1 MKRSTW
7 KKRAL
12 ASALALTM
20 AASVLPMAGF
30 AAEGTSIPLTGES
43 GTDGLKMNKTAKL
56 EDDGTYTINLEA
68 YATGQVKIETV
79 KTVKPCDI
87 VLVLDQSGSMVEE
100 RISGIPG
107 NTYKRVDGLTNADV
121 ENGIYY
127 YQVGGNYYRL
137 YATKKVT
144 GVETV
149 WMDKNGKTYTDDE
162 VSNTWK
168 RQYDGQTYTTAN
180 YFVTATLKTFTRA
193 HKGIDTAPTGFYYV
207 NDKDSSDNT
216 NSFFN
221 FDTAAKARETFTKK
235 YATNGKMVEF
245 HNDGAPGGGQ
255 TSLDDLH
262 YVAAVYMPV
271 SKEAVYTYEY
281 TYTYVDEAGQNV
293 TVKTATG
300 TESDPCPVSPLYERE
315 TTTGT
320 RLQALKYAANTFI
333 NNIRANAIANDVDHR
348 VAVVG
353 FGSTDYSSRYY
364 WNNTEL
370 FVGADQY
377 NFTYR
382 GQDST
387 HNDSGDLAADHY
399 TDAYQ
404 TVTSDE
410 GYRNLEASIKNLSG
424 NGATH
429 PEYGFKMADGIFTE
443 NDDTY
448 IGHDGTKQ
456 TRSKVVIFL
465 TDGEP
470 GDTEYES
477 SVARDAIS
485 EANGLKTD
493 HDAKVYTVAV
503 LNKEPSDSR
512 VDQFLKDTSSSN
524 SYTLATNAQDLE
536 DFFETVDEDISNT
549 TTNVELTEN
558 AKMVDELSEYFM
570 FPEGYNVD
578 ENVTIQVAKHT
589 GYEAFAPATA
599 APEGVQARL
608 NSEKNAIEITG
619 FNFVSEG
626 QNLVTTDTTG
636 GSVKATGYKLI
647 VTIHGVLAKD
657 AAAGQGYISTN
668 SDRSG
673 IYDLDDDNEYAMIK
687 AFNKPLVL
695 LTESLKVLDYAK
707 EAQLPVEGLAS
718 VNRLDS
724 SEDSVFSKVGEDS
737 TELDLQYGDAVA
749 SDAKL
754 TYQPQTMQWNGY
766 DTFYALGGTGR
777 ENQWSKVTVMP
788 ANNVYYEDDFV
799 TNIENGTVGI
809 EYSKGNWEI
818 VYDNGQNQGND
829 NTETPNN
836 GVHGGWVEGDAGL
849 SDDTGY
855 SDGSAHVSS
864 TKNSKATFTFT
875 GTGVDIYGYTDMTT
889 GTVRAQLY
897 RVGEDGNEVLSKV
910 LIVDTQSES
919 NGYYQIPTLFFSVD
933 YGTYKV
939 VLTVGS
945 TSDNR
950 STFYLD
956 GIRVY
961 NPIQGDPD
969 VDAAYGNEV
978 GAVFQSVRNIL
989 LDSGKLTADV
999 DKANGVVFIDKDESQ
1014 TETTTNVIGT
1024 YEDYGPKNEVYLAKN
1039 QSIAFTLDGAEYA
1052 YIGLKAPNGVTS
1064 ATVTNGT
1071 GISSCEISHS
1081 TDLYYQ
1087 ITPNEDGLV
1096 VISNTGENLL
1106 SITKLR
1112 VTGEAAVGETSLASL
1127 MSYMSIMD
1135 TLPEVPY
1142 VDAPVEETPDDSE
1155 NSGNVDIENP
1165 DQGQE
1170 TPNQGNSF
1178 LDILKDIFE
1187 SIWNWF

>member
-20 AASVLPMAGF
+20 AASVLPTAGF
-30 AAEGTSIPLTGES
+30 AAGGSTVPLAGETGTE
-43 GTDGLKMNKTAKL
+43 GLKMNKTAKL
-56 EDDGTYTINLEA
+56 EEDGTYTINLEA

-87 VLVLDQSGSMVEE
+87 VLVLDQSGSMVQE

-107 NTYKRVDGLTNADV
+107 NTYKQINGLTNADV

-127 YQVGGNYYRL
+127 YQVDGNYYRL

-149 WMDKNGKTYTDDE
+149 WKDKNGNTYTDGQ
-162 VSNTWK
+162 VINTWN
-168 RQYDGQTYTTAN
+168 RAYDGQTYTTSS
-180 YFVTATLKTFTRA
+180 YFVADSLKTFTRD
-193 HKGIDTAPTGFYYV
+193 HKTTLGFINTFWYV
-207 NDKDSSDNT
+207 KDGDGSETSRGAASAKGARDNFSNAYKT
-216 NSFFN
+216 QYN
-221 FDTAAKARETFTKK
+221 T
-235 YATNGKMVEF
+235 VEF
-245 HNDGAPGGGQ
+245 HNDGAPSNGD
-255 TSLDDLH
+255 TDMDDNY
-262 YVAAVYMPV
+262 YVAAVYTPV
-271 SKEAVYTYEY
+271 SKESVYTYEY

-300 TESDPCPVSPLYERE
+300 TEADPCPVSPLYERE

-353 FGSTDYSSRYY
+353 FGSTDYSSSYY

-370 FVGADQY
+370 FVGANQY

-387 HNDSGDLAADHY
+387 HNNYGDLAADHY

-404 TVTSDE
+404 TVTSNE

-448 IGHDGTKQ
+448 IGHDGTEQ

-477 SVARDAIS
+477 SVARDAII

-493 HDAKVYTVAV
+493 HNAKVYTVAV
-503 LNKEPSDSR
+503 LNKEPSDNN

-558 AKMVDELSEYFM
+558 AKMVDELSEYFI

-578 ENVTIQVAKHT
+578 ENVSIQVAKHT
-589 GYEAFAPATA
+589 GYEAFAPATD

-626 QNLVTTDTTG
+626 QNLVTTDDTTG

-695 LTESLKVLDYAK
+695 LTESLRVLDYAK
-707 EAQLPVEGLAS
+707 EAQLPVDGLTS

-724 SEDSVFSKVGEDS
+724 SEDDVFSKVGEDS

-754 TYQPQTMQWNGY
+754 TYQPQTMNWNGY

-777 ENQWSKVTVMP
+777 ENQWSKVSVMP

-799 TNIENGTVGI
+799 TNSQNGTVGI
-809 EYSKGNWEI
+809 EYGGAWTVDGTPSG
-818 VYDNGQNQGND
+818 

-836 GVHGGWVEGDAGL
+836 GVHGGWVKGDAGL
-849 SDDTGY
+849 SNDTGY
-855 SDGSAHVSS
+855 SDGSAHKATGSA
-864 TKNSKATFTFT
+864 TATFTFT
-875 GTGVDIYGYTDMTT
+875 GTGVDIYSRTNLTT
-889 GTVRAQLY
+889 GTVLARL
-897 RVGEDGNEVLSKV
+897 VDNNDNEDSQTQTM
-910 LIVDTQSES
+910 IVNNKAES
-919 NGYYQIPTLFFSVD
+919 DDYYQIPTLTFAKLPYGNYTVTITVTSAT
-933 YGTYKV
+933 GTY
-939 VLTVGS
+939 
-945 TSDNR
+945 
-950 STFYLD
+950 YLD

-961 NPIQGDPD
+961 NPIQRDPD

-978 GAVFQSVRNIL
+978 GAVFQSVRDIL

-999 DKANGVVFIDKDESQ
+999 DEANGVVFIDKDESQ

-1024 YEDYGPKNEVYLAKN
+1024 YKDYGPKNEVYLAKN
-1039 QSIAFTLDGAEYA
+1039 QSIGFKLNNFTQGTA
-1052 YIGLKAPNGVTS
+1052 YIGLKVPAGDSTTVE
-1064 ATVTNGT
+1064 VTNGAGKSNLT
-1071 GISSCEISHS
+1071 INHS
-1081 TDLYYQ
+1081 TDLYYEV
-1087 ITPNEDGLV
+1087 TPNADGLV
-1096 VISNTGENLL
+1096 VIKNTGDSLL

-1112 VTGEAAVGETSLASL
+1112 TTANSGVGETDLASL
-1127 MSYMSIMD
+1127 MSYMAVMD

-1142 VDAPVEETPDDSE
+1142 VDEDSDGSE
-1155 NSGNVDIENP
+1155 DGGNVDIENP

>member
-30 AAEGTSIPLTGES
+30 AAEGTSPLAGETGTE
-43 GTDGLKMNKTAKL
+43 GLKMNKTAKL
-56 EDDGTYTINLEA
+56 EEDGTYTINLEA

-87 VLVLDQSGSMVEE
+87 VLVLDQSGSMVDEK
-100 RISGIPG
+100 ISGIPG

-127 YQVGGNYYRL
+127 YQVGENYYRL
-137 YATKKVT
+137 YASKKVT

-149 WMDKNGKTYTDDE
+149 WKDKAGNTYTDE
-162 VSNTWK
+162 QVSNTWNRK
-168 RQYDGQTYTTAN
+168 YDGQTYTTSS
-180 YFVTATLKTFTRA
+180 YFVTESLRTYTRA
-193 HKGIDTAPTGFYYV
+193 HSTTIGITHFWYTCDQDGSTV
-207 NDKDSSDNT
+207 LSSLGILNG
-216 NSFFN
+216 NCALS
-221 FDTAAKARETFTKK
+221 AEGARNKFSN
-235 YATNGKMVEF
+235 AQEF
-245 HNDGAPGGGQ
+245 HNDGAPDNGD
-255 TSLDDLH
+255 TSLDDNY
-262 YVAAVYMPV
+262 YVAAVYTPV
-271 SKEAVYTYEY
+271 SKESVYTYEY

-300 TESDPCPVSPLYERE
+300 TEADPCPVSPLYERE

-333 NNIRANAIANDVDHR
+333 NDIRANAIANDVDHR

-353 FGSTDYSSRYY
+353 FGSDSYRGVYEDYYY
-364 WNNTEL
+364 SNTEL

-377 NFTYR
+377 NYAAN

-387 HNDSGDLAADHY
+387 YNRYGNLASDHY

-493 HDAKVYTVAV
+493 HNAKVYTVAV
-503 LNKEPSDSR
+503 LNKEPSDSK
-512 VDQFLKDTSSSN
+512 VDQFLKDTSSSG

-558 AKMVDELSEYFM
+558 AKMVDELSEYFV
-570 FPEGYNVD
+570 FPEDYNVE
-578 ENVTIQVAKHT
+578 ENVSIQVAKHT
-589 GYEAFAPATA
+589 GYESFAPATD

-608 NSEKNAIEITG
+608 NSEKNAVEITG
-619 FNFVSEG
+619 FNYVSD
-626 QNLVTTDTTG
+626 QNLVTTDSTG
-636 GSVKATGYKLI
+636 GSIKATGYKLV
-647 VTIHGVLAKD
+647 VTIRGVLAKD
-657 AAAGQGYISTN
+657 NAAGQGYISTN

-687 AFNKPLVL
+687 AFNKPWVQ
-695 LTESLKVLDYAK
+695 LTESLNVLDYAK
-707 EAQLPVEGLAS
+707 EAQLSVNGLAS

-724 SEDSVFSKVGEDS
+724 SEDGVFSKVEAGS
-737 TELDLQYGDAVA
+737 TELDLKYGDAAA
-749 SDAKL
+749 SGTKL

-777 ENQWSKVTVMP
+777 VNQWSKVSVMP

-799 TNIENGTVGI
+799 TNSQNGTVGI
-809 EYSKGNWEI
+809 
-818 VYDNGQNQGND
+818 VYTGEWTTDGTSSG

-849 SDDTGY
+849 SNDTGY
-855 SDGSAHVSS
+855 SDGSAHKATGSA
-864 TKNSKATFTFT
+864 TATFTFT
-875 GTGVDIYGYTDMTT
+875 GTGVDIYSRTNLAT
-889 GTVRAQLY
+889 GTVLARL
-897 RVGEDGNEVLSKV
+897 VDNNGNEDSQTQTM
-910 LIVDTQSES
+910 IVNNKAES
-919 NGYYQIPTLFFSVD
+919 GDYYQIPTLTFANLPYGNYTVTITVTSAT
-933 YGTYKV
+933 GTY
-939 VLTVGS
+939 
-945 TSDNR
+945 
-950 STFYLD
+950 YLD

-969 VDAAYGNEV
+969 VDVAYGDEA
-978 GAVFQSVRNIL
+978 GAMFQSVRNIL
-989 LDSGKLTADV
+989 LDSNSLTGESETAE
-999 DKANGVVFIDKDESQ
+999 GIVFLDKDKG
-1014 TETTTNVIGT
+1014 TNTSSIGA
-1024 YEDYGPKNEVYLAKN
+1024 YKDYGPKNEVYLAQG
-1039 QSIAFTLDGAEYA
+1039 QSIGFKLNNFTQGTA
-1052 YIGLKAPNGVTS
+1052 YIGLKVPAGDSTTVE
-1064 ATVTNGT
+1064 VTNGAGKSNLT
-1071 GISSCEISHS
+1071 INHS
-1081 TDLYYQ
+1081 TDLYYEV
-1087 ITPNEDGLV
+1087 TPNADGLI
-1096 VISNTGENLL
+1096 VITNTGDSLL

-1112 VTGEAAVGETSLASL
+1112 TTANSEVGEMDLASL
-1127 MSYMSIMD
+1127 MSYMAKMD

-1142 VDAPVEETPDDSE
+1142 EDEMPGGSEE
-1155 NSGNVDIENP
+1155 SGNVDIENP
-1165 DQGQE
+1165 DQDQSQE

-1178 LDILKDIFE
+1178 MDILKDIFE